1 MSGLEPWPSAL
12 CQARVWAVP
21 DAGSFLTERAL
32 AWPCVPAQD
41 PATEG
46 RNRPGTLQTW
56 DSHSELELTT
66 NPGALRG
73 ALPRMLLG
81 KAASPSSPAVCGHTA
96 ALPPVLFL
104 IVPL

>member
-46 RNRPGTLQTW
+46 RNRPGTLQTG
-56 DSHSELELTT
+56 DSQNWS
-66 NPGALRG
+66 
-73 ALPRMLLG
+73 
-81 KAASPSSPAVCGHTA
+81 
-96 ALPPVLFL
+96 
-104 IVPL
+104 